1 MPLLCAIFFDLP
13 KPYHRRTWELVAK
26 LVADLADAAAVKA
39 A

>member
-1 MPLLCAIFFDLP
+1 MPLADDIRALRDA
-13 KPYHRRTWELVAK
+13 TWELVAK